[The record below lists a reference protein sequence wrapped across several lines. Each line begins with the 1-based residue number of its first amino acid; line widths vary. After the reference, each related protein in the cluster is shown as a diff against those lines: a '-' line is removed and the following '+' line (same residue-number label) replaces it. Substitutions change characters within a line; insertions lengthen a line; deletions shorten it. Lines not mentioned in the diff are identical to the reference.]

1 MNNSM
6 FSDSFDKPTLTEN
19 NFMDYLQNS
28 LKSCH
33 ENRTRIYSI
42 VLNVGIVVLLFLI
55 IGGFLYYRYKTRPTP
70 YEQQQKL
77 YEDQQHVLN
86 RIRYYQA
93 QQKNIMTSPIGNL

>member
-19 NFMDYLQNS
+19 NFMDYLQKS

-42 VLNVGIVVLLFLI
+42 VLNVGIVVLLFL
-55 IGGFLYYRYKTRPTP
+55 
-70 YEQQQKL
+70 
-77 YEDQQHVLN
+77 
-86 RIRYYQA
+86 
-93 QQKNIMTSPIGNL
+93 